1 MSQPAVEPG
10 ATPGAQGAAG
20 ATPAALSAIPTAAAV
35 AAGTQPP
42 AADAAAAGTPTPQP
56 ANGTQPSVTAPA
68 AQPKASDP
76 AQLLADLA
84 GERDKRQAAQAAQ
97 TAADAKLAAVL
108 AALGIGGADAAQQT
122 PEQIATAAQA
132 SEKAARLELAAY
144 RGAPANVNVAALL
157 DSRSFSDALGK
168 LDPANGPAI
177 TAAIVDYV
185 KDKPQFL
192 TGRPGAGTSDA
203 AAGVTPGTGA
213 ATMDDLIRG
222 RH

>member
-1 MSQPAVEPG
+1 MRNCLQR
-10 ATPGAQGAAG
+10 
-20 ATPAALSAIPTAAAV
+20 
-35 AAGTQPP
+35 
-42 AADAAAAGTPTPQP
+42 
-56 ANGTQPSVTAPA
+56 NGRPRISL
-68 AQPKASDP
+68 
-76 AQLLADLA
+76 QLLIHFI
-84 GERDKRQAAQAAQ
+84 
-97 TAADAKLAAVL
+97 
-108 AALGIGGADAAQQT
+108 ALL
-122 PEQIATAAQA
+122 
-132 SEKAARLELAAY
+132 RLWF

-157 DSRSFSDALGK
+157 DSRAFSDALGK

>member
-1 MSQPAVEPG
+1 MTTTAVETG
-10 ATPGAQGAAG
+10 ATPAQAAPG
-20 ATPAALSAIPTAAAV
+20 ATPAALATLPTNLVQGAGASA
-35 AAGTQPP
+35 P
-42 AADAAAAGTPTPQP
+42 A
-56 ANGTQPSVTAPA
+56 APA
-68 AQPKASDP
+68 AQPAGTQTSAPAASAPAAQPNGQPPKASDP

-84 GERDKRQAAQAAQ
+84 AERDKRQAAQAAQ

-157 DSRSFSDALGK
+157 DSRAFSDALAK

>member
-1 MSQPAVEPG
+1 MTTTAVETG
-10 ATPGAQGAAG
+10 ATPAQAAPG
-20 ATPAALSAIPTAAAV
+20 ATPAALATLPTNLV
-35 AAGTQPP
+35 QGAGAP
-42 AADAAAAGTPTPQP
+42 AA
-56 ANGTQPSVTAPA
+56 PSPTAPA
-68 AQPKASDP
+68 TGTQTTTAAPAAETAPNGQPPKASDP

-157 DSRSFSDALGK
+157 DSRAFSDALGK

>member
-1 MSQPAVEPG
+1 MTTTAVETG
-10 ATPGAQGAAG
+10 ATPAQAAPG
-20 ATPAALSAIPTAAAV
+20 ATPAALATLPTTIV
-35 AAGTQPP
+35 QGAG
-42 AADAAAAGTPTPQP
+42 
-56 ANGTQPSVTAPA
+56 APA
-68 AQPKASDP
+68 APTSSTPAPAAPVAPATPATEPAPNGQPPKASDP

-97 TAADAKLAAVL
+97 ADADAKLAAVL
-108 AALGIGGADAAQQT
+108 AALGLGGADAAQQT

-157 DSRSFSDALGK
+157 DSRAFSDALAK

-203 AAGVTPGTGA
+203 AAGVTPGPGA

>member
-1 MSQPAVEPG
+1 MTTTAAETG
-10 ATPGAQGAAG
+10 ATPAQAAPG
-20 ATPAALSAIPTAAAV
+20 ATPAALATLPTNLV
-35 AAGTQPP
+35 QGAG
-42 AADAAAAGTPTPQP
+42 
-56 ANGTQPSVTAPA
+56 APA
-68 AQPKASDP
+68 APSPAAGAQTATVAPAAETAPNGQPPKASDP

-157 DSRSFSDALGK
+157 DSRAFSDALGK

>member
-1 MSQPAVEPG
+1 MTTTAVETG
-10 ATPGAQGAAG
+10 ATPAQAAPG
-20 ATPAALSAIPTAAAV
+20 ATPAALATLPTNLV
-35 AAGTQPP
+35 QGAG
-42 AADAAAAGTPTPQP
+42 A
-56 ANGTQPSVTAPA
+56 TAPA
-68 AQPKASDP
+68 APAAPSANAPAAQPNGQAPKASDP

-84 GERDKRQAAQAAQ
+84 AERDKRQAAQAAS
-97 TAADAKLAAVL
+97 TASDAKLAAVL
-108 AALGIGGADAAQQT
+108 AALGLGGADAAQQS
-122 PEQIATAAQA
+122 PEQIASAAQA

-144 RGAPANVNVAALL
+144 RGAPPNVNVAALL
-157 DSRSFSDALGK
+157 DSRAFSEALGK